1 MIGFRSGAFFV
12 FASTLTTLAHAEP
25 VTPTL
30 DQCFEAYEGGQ
41 RSRHQFELIAAQR
54 AFITCAQARCPSDIR
69 NQCAAWATEVQK
81 DIPTIVIVAKDPEG
95 NDVADVEVRMDGLPY
110 VSKLDG
116 TPLEVDPDLHRFT
129 FVPKRGPPLDT
140 NWVMRAGEKGRVF
153 HITLGRPA
161 TKPKPKPAPRP
172 RSPLPYVLG
181 GVGVVGLGMFTYFGL
196 HGRSIQSDL
205 DDRGCKPGCPKDE
218 ADEMDR
224 SYLIANVSLVV
235 GLAALGGATYFYF
248 SERSR
253 VGVGLGSV
261 QGRF

>member
-1 MIGFRSGAFFV
+1 VIGRHPATFFV
-12 FASTLTTLAHAEP
+12 LVSTLTALAHAEP
-25 VTPTL
+25 VTPTR

-41 RSRHQFELIAAQR
+41 RSRKKFELIAAQR
-54 AFITCAQARCPSDIR
+54 AFITCAQAKCPADIR
-69 NQCAAWATEVQK
+69 KECTAWTAEVDK

-95 NDVADVEVRMDGLPY
+95 NDLTDVEVRMDGGPF

-116 TPLEVDPDLHRFT
+116 TPLEVDPELHRFR
-129 FVPKRGPPLDT
+129 FIPKRGPVLDT
-140 NWVMRAGEKGRVF
+140 SWVMRVGEKGRVF
-153 HITLGRPA
+153 HITLGQPVVKGKPA
-161 TKPKPKPAPRP
+161 TRA

-235 GLAALGGATYFYF
+235 GLAALGGATYLYF
-248 SERSR
+248 SDRSH

-261 QGRF
+261 RGRF